1 MSVPAALV
9 GIPFRGLRSRVVT
22 DLKRNLVVSRL
33 PVLLVEQKAR
43 CPDDLRVCVRELPCI
58 GKSVAMSTS
67 GSPSPLYSTGEQ
79 DDAGSAVTFPPLP
92 LELLFPP
99 QPAAAKASTP
109 ISMANSPSVPY
120 LLKIHTSVA
129 RSLVIT
135 RKGGSIE
142 AFGPASNPEPLK
154 MRVKCDAEGGT

>member
-1 MSVPAALV
+1 M
-9 GIPFRGLRSRVVT
+9 
-22 DLKRNLVVSRL
+22 
-33 PVLLVEQKAR
+33 
-43 CPDDLRVCVRELPCI
+43 
-58 GKSVAMSTS
+58 GKSVAISTS

-79 DDAGSAVTFPPLP
+79 EDAGNAVTFPPPPP

-99 QPAAAKASTP
+99 QPAAANASTP

-120 LLKIHTSVA
+120 LLKMDTSVA

-142 AFGPASNPEPLK
+142 AIQAWSNPKPRNLVLRAMPKVGLEPTRGFPAGFAVPPTARSRL
-154 MRVKCDAEGGT
+154 VSVGTEAKTG